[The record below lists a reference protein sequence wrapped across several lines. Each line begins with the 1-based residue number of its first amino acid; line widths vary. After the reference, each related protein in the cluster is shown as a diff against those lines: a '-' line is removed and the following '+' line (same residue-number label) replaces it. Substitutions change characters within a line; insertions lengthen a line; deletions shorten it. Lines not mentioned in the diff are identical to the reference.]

1 MGPQWCRGTDDII
14 MVQIITDYVLDYTE
28 WHFPVPRF
36 ARINSTNNKIN
47 GGKKDWLKNEHKL
60 NCGKLWKWHTCCC
73 AGLEYSPWGCI
84 DVALEL

>member
-47 GGKKDWLKNEHKL
+47 GGKKIDLRMSTNWIVA
-60 NCGKLWKWHTCCC
+60 NCENGIH
-73 AGLEYSPWGCI
+73 
-84 DVALEL
+84 VVVQV